1 MLRYLTGGESHGP
14 ALTGIIE
21 GLPAGLR
28 IDVEAIDRDLAQRQ
42 RGYGRGGR
50 MAIETDHVR
59 ILSGLRGCLTLG
71 SPLSFLIENL
81 DHANWHEQMSPLGKV
96 KDNKRVTTPR
106 PGHADLSGTQKYHF
120 DDVRNVLERASARET
135 ATRVVIGSICRQLL
149 ELFGISVLF
158 QVVNIGG
165 IKVAAAPRSSV
176 DMLTVVQSPLFMS
189 DKQAETQSIEL
200 IDRARLAGESVG
212 GIFEIIVT
220 GAPVG
225 LGSYVHWDRKLD
237 AKLAYALQ
245 SIQAIKGVEFGRG
258 FASAELLGSAV
269 HDEIFYSTTR
279 GYYRNTN
286 NAGGIEG
293 GMSNG
298 EPIVMRCAMKPIP
311 TLTRPLR
318 TVDIA
323 TRKVAEANTERSDVC
338 AVPAAA
344 VVGAAVAA
352 TVIAD
357 EFLRVFGGD
366 SIEEIEMRWKKL
378 SSN

>member
-21 GLPAGLR
+21 GLPAGLLV
-28 IDVEAIDRDLAQRQ
+28 DVNQINSDLAQRQ
-42 RGYGRGGR
+42 QGYGRGGR
-50 MAIETDHVR
+50 MAIETDRVR
-59 ILSGLRGCLTLG
+59 ILSGMRGGLTLG
-71 SPLSFLIENL
+71 SPLSFMIENL
-81 DHANWHEQMSPLGKV
+81 DYANWCERMNPVAEIIDEKQL
-96 KDNKRVTTPR
+96 TAPR

-120 DDVRNVLERASARET
+120 TDVRNVLERASARET
-135 ATRVVIGSICRQLL
+135 ATRVVVGSICRQLL
-149 ELFGISVLF
+149 GRFGIIVLF

-165 IKVAAAPRSSV
+165 VKGAVARQRTVEMATVLKSS
-176 DMLTVVQSPLFMS
+176 LFMS
-189 DKQAETQSIEL
+189 DQLAESHSMEL
-200 IDRARLAGESVG
+200 IDKAKLAGESVG
-212 GIFEIIVT
+212 GIFEITVT

-237 AKLAYALQ
+237 AKLAFALQ

-258 FASAELLGSAV
+258 FASAELPGSVV
-269 HDEIFYSTTR
+269 HDEIFYSPTR
-279 GYYRNTN
+279 GYYRTTN

-298 EPIVMRCAMKPIP
+298 EPIVIRCAMKPIP

-318 TVDIA
+318 TVDII
-323 TRKVAEANTERSDVC
+323 TRDAVEANTERSDVC

-344 VVGAAVAA
+344 VVGAAVTA
-352 TVIAD
+352 TVIA
-357 EFLRVFGGD
+357 EELLRVLGGD
-366 SIEEIEMRWKKL
+366 SMEEIEARWKKL